1 MLGDRPVAGFWP
13 RLGAGLIDW
22 LTVIGTLWLAFIVG
36 AILGVDGGGDLRLV
50 LSYVLL
56 LLLPLLY
63 FGLTWARGGQTVG
76 LRSTDLLLVSTVT
89 GEPPSRPR
97 ALLRALVAVLTFVA
111 CWLPAVAAFGDNSE
125 APAVIGVSVALV
137 ALALVGHLWSLVDR
151 RGQSIQDRMF
161 GLAVLAQRPT
171 RT

>member
-1 MLGDRPVAGFWP
+1 MLGDRPSAGFWP
-13 RLGAGLIDW
+13 RLGAGVIDW
-22 LTVIGTLWLAFIVG
+22 LIVIGALWLAVIVG
-36 AILGVDGGGDLRLV
+36 AGLGVDGGGDMPLL

-76 LRSTDLLLVSTVT
+76 LRSTDLQLVSTVT

-97 ALLRALVAVLTFVA
+97 SLLRALVAVLTFVA
-111 CWLPAVAAFGDNSE
+111 CWLPPVAAFGDSSE
-125 APAVIGVSVALV
+125 AAAVIGVSLALV
-137 ALALVGHLWSLVDR
+137 ALALVGHLWALVDR
-151 RGQSIQDRMF
+151 RGQSIQDRVF
-161 GLAVLAQRPT
+161 GLAVLARRAT

>member
-1 MLGDRPVAGFWP
+1 MLGERPFAGFWP
-13 RLGAGLIDW
+13 RLGAGAIDW
-22 LTVIGTLWLAFIVG
+22 LIVIGALWLGFIVG
-36 AILGVDGGGDLRLV
+36 ALLGADGGGVLPLV

-56 LLLPLLY
+56 LLLPVLY

-76 LRSTDLLLVSTVT
+76 LRSTDLQLVSPVT

-111 CWLPAVAAFGDNSE
+111 CWLPPVAAFGDSSG
-125 APAVIGVSVALV
+125 APAVIGVSLALV
-137 ALALVGHLWSLVDR
+137 ALALVGHLWALVDR
-151 RGQSIQDRMF
+151 RGQSIQDRVF
-161 GLAVLAQRPT
+161 GLAVLAERPT